1 MGQRSKVLDTEGQ
14 TPKFL
19 YAIIKQLDMKSVR
32 IPDEANPGL
41 EQ

>member
-32 IPDEANPGL
+32 TYDHPVLRL